1 MFYGLDTIANIV
13 SSPLSHIHLRLL
25 MLHPQTVAGHPL
37 AWVNN
42 QFQQY
47 VYDVTDYLASPA
59 DNDTTLTIAF
69 ESPITYG
76 QNVSARADVEQE
88 ITIDVGTRLACGR
101 RIYLI
106 VSSSV

>member
-13 SSPLSHIHLRLL
+13 SSPLSHMRLRLL
-25 MLHPQTVAGHPL
+25 ILSPQTVAGHPL

-59 DNDTTLTIAF
+59 ENDTSLTVVF

-88 ITIDVGTRLACGR
+88 ITIDVGARLACGHK
-101 RIYLI
+101 IYLI
-106 VSSSV
+106 SSSPV